1 MQTTEELIQQGEGQK
16 IEFKSSFQK
25 EVIETAVAFANAKG
39 GKILIGV
46 DDKGAIVGV
55 DCNQESLQNWINQIK
70 QNTAPALIPDISVEE
85 IDGKKIVIIE
95 VKEYPIK
102 PVSFKNRY
110 FVRKVNA
117 NHLMQL
123 DEIANEHLKSINA
136 SWDYHID
143 TRHDFD
149 DISMDKVIAM
159 IDHIER
165 YQGKKIHDDAWTILR
180 KHELIK
186 DDKLTF
192 AAYLL
197 FVNNSSPLTSID
209 IGRFKS
215 ETLIID
221 SLSLRNEGLI
231 IPESMAQDFGFTGV
245 LGKQAHSRLRN
256 WFSSAAVKPKD
267 KSDSGIIEFSF
278 LNDPHIN
285 SSGKMFNK

>member
-55 DCNQESLQNWINQIK
+55 DCNQESLQNGINQIK

-123 DEIANEHLKSINA
+123 DEIANEHLKSINEA
-136 SWDYHID
+136 
-143 TRHDFD
+143 
-149 DISMDKVIAM
+149 
-159 IDHIER
+159 
-165 YQGKKIHDDAWTILR
+165 
-180 KHELIK
+180 
-186 DDKLTF
+186 
-192 AAYLL
+192 
-197 FVNNSSPLTSID
+197 
-209 IGRFKS
+209 
-215 ETLIID
+215 
-221 SLSLRNEGLI
+221 
-231 IPESMAQDFGFTGV
+231 
-245 LGKQAHSRLRN
+245 
-256 WFSSAAVKPKD
+256 
-267 KSDSGIIEFSF
+267 GII
-278 LNDPHIN
+278 I
-285 SSGKMFNK
+285 